1 MGQGQLREQAAL
13 CTGACCSGSVLQLAL
28 CLGALQSG
36 TVSTGGQVSL
46 PSCGDL
52 SASIRGAG
60 LSTVSHRRCCV
71 IPQSFHGSAVW
82 PSACSKCK
90 QQQPMAAVEG
100 LLHFSGVCMPGTAGT
115 GLRRGGGSQQL
126 QEADADVCESQ
137 TLPDSTSKRLLSS
150 NRLRHASSASAVIAV
165 DKGDFTGSSDLQRR
179 AHSLQCPC
187 LCAPYTH
194 TQTKALQAV
203 IEQLQQAAAKVQH
216 SS

>member
-126 QEADADVCESQ
+126 QEAA
-137 TLPDSTSKRLLSS
+137 
-150 NRLRHASSASAVIAV
+150 
-165 DKGDFTGSSDLQRR
+165 TGSQYAAAVRGVAVLGSAPGCSTCKQQQQQQRV
-179 AHSLQCPC
+179 AAQGPLKLSG
-187 LCAPYTH
+187 LCIPGMAGTGFRRSG
-194 TQTKALQAV
+194 TA
-203 IEQLQQAAAKVQH
+203 EQLQEAGCCC
-216 SS
+216 S